1 MVRTRSQIKT
11 IVNQYVRNLE
21 ARGIRVRQVILFG
34 SYARRRAHEASDID
48 LAVISPQ
55 FGQLNLRERYE
66 ALGLANMAL
75 RAPIQAIGYAPRQW
89 QSAERG
95 SFIEEIRQTGDVIYR
110 ARPSKRKSSVPTRSS
125 K

>member
-1 MVRTRSQIKT
+1 MLGHTWS
-11 IVNQYVRNLE
+11 
-21 ARGIRVRQVILFG
+21 G
-34 SYARRRAHEASDID
+34 
-48 LAVISPQ
+48 
-55 FGQLNLRERYE
+55 YE
-66 ALGLANMAL
+66 TLGLANMAL

-110 ARPSKRKSSVPTRSS
+110 AKPPKRKRSVPMRNS